1 MVTSLFTGDKIQVGD
16 SVTLTLLGIEGELVR
31 FEVESSR
38 FGDHGPNVLIEGS
51 AESDLDSWQL
61 NSRVP

>member
-1 MVTSLFTGDKIQVGD
+1 MATSLSVGEKVHIGD